1 MSFKLIAILKEVLDV
16 SWNPYEEK
24 FKVGDKVKEIYGDEE
39 LCRILDKRRSWN
51 EVETNPIKKSYIPI
65 YIPADPEVEKES
77 WYLVQYLEYNANR
90 KPVWVPESNLEAIKN
105 ISEALDVSWNPYE
118 ERDIKQYDE
127 LLNAFIRDVLKMAK
141 DRSIYSRGLKKSEI
155 PSEVYEQL
163 RFEHDMHEGEISG
176 LDAIMENFSEDEV
189 LERITKL
196 LSRFNLKEALD
207 VSWNPYE
214 QANYAN
220 KFYEFVDY
228 DYSEGGPTAL
238 VFFRDEDGN
247 DLGAI
252 VDLET
257 KKILDASTW
266 SGEGDEDV
274 NLHLKIVEQ
283 LNQNK
288 HIKDILRRWVH
299 HINTDLVRRD
309 LSEDLDVSWNPYEEI
324 NYTNKFYEIFDFDF
338 PKDSSTALIFFK
350 DDEDTDLKAIVDLK
364 TRKVVGA
371 SEWSGEGGDVDLDSK
386 AVEELNQNEH
396 IKDILHRWVRF
407 VNEDLDISWNPYEDS
422 NYTVLMGKIDTNK
435 AVIQNYHAKDE
446 DGALVEFFMDYLH
459 QNLYYAKIAIN
470 GTKKKFF

>member
-51 EVETNPIKKSYIPI
+51 EVEANPIKKSYIPI

-176 LDAIMENFSEDEV
+176 LDAIMEDFSEDEV
-189 LERITKL
+189 LERITEL

-207 VSWNPYE
+207 ISWNPYE
-214 QANYAN
+214 ESNYAN

-257 KKILDASTW
+257 EKILDASTW

-274 NLHLKIVEQ
+274 NLHLKVVEQ

-288 HIKDILRRWVH
+288 HIKDILRRWIH

-309 LSEDLDVSWNPYEEI
+309 LSEALDV
-324 NYTNKFYEIFDFDF
+324 
-338 PKDSSTALIFFK
+338 
-350 DDEDTDLKAIVDLK
+350 
-364 TRKVVGA
+364 
-371 SEWSGEGGDVDLDSK
+371 
-386 AVEELNQNEH
+386 
-396 IKDILHRWVRF
+396 
-407 VNEDLDISWNPYEDS
+407 SWNPYEDS

-470 GTKKKFF
+470 GTKKNSFEKGTVYKDIDGYFFWIVVKGEHDTKYMDNLSRKYRG

>member
-1 MSFKLIAILKEVLDV
+1 
-16 SWNPYEEK
+16 
-24 FKVGDKVKEIYGDEE
+24 
-39 LCRILDKRRSWN
+39 
-51 EVETNPIKKSYIPI
+51 
-65 YIPADPEVEKES
+65 
-77 WYLVQYLEYNANR
+77 
-90 KPVWVPESNLEAIKN
+90 
-105 ISEALDVSWNPYE
+105 
-118 ERDIKQYDE
+118 
-127 LLNAFIRDVLKMAK
+127 
-141 DRSIYSRGLKKSEI
+141 
-155 PSEVYEQL
+155 
-163 RFEHDMHEGEISG
+163 
-176 LDAIMENFSEDEV
+176 MEDFSEDEV
-189 LERITKL
+189 LERITEL

-214 QANYAN
+214 ESNYAN

-257 KKILDASTW
+257 EKILDASTW

-309 LSEDLDVSWNPYEEI
+309 LSEDLDVSWNPYE
-324 NYTNKFYEIFDFDF
+324 
-338 PKDSSTALIFFK
+338 
-350 DDEDTDLKAIVDLK
+350 
-364 TRKVVGA
+364 
-371 SEWSGEGGDVDLDSK
+371 
-386 AVEELNQNEH
+386 
-396 IKDILHRWVRF
+396 
-407 VNEDLDISWNPYEDS
+407 DS

-470 GTKKKFF
+470 GTKKNSFEKGTVYKDIDGYFFWIVVKGEHDTKYMDNLSRKYRG

>member
-1 MSFKLIAILKEVLDV
+1 
-16 SWNPYEEK
+16 
-24 FKVGDKVKEIYGDEE
+24 
-39 LCRILDKRRSWN
+39 
-51 EVETNPIKKSYIPI
+51 
-65 YIPADPEVEKES
+65 
-77 WYLVQYLEYNANR
+77 
-90 KPVWVPESNLEAIKN
+90 
-105 ISEALDVSWNPYE
+105 
-118 ERDIKQYDE
+118 
-127 LLNAFIRDVLKMAK
+127 MAK

-155 PSEVYEQL
+155 PGEVYEQL

-176 LDAIMENFSEDEV
+176 LDAIMEDFSEDEV
-189 LERITKL
+189 LERITEL

-207 VSWNPYE
+207 ISWNPYE
-214 QANYAN
+214 ESNYAN

-257 KKILDASTW
+257 EKILDASTW

-274 NLHLKIVEQ
+274 NLHLKVVEQ

-288 HIKDILRRWVH
+288 HIKDILRRWIH

-309 LSEDLDVSWNPYEEI
+309 LSEALDV
-324 NYTNKFYEIFDFDF
+324 
-338 PKDSSTALIFFK
+338 
-350 DDEDTDLKAIVDLK
+350 
-364 TRKVVGA
+364 
-371 SEWSGEGGDVDLDSK
+371 
-386 AVEELNQNEH
+386 
-396 IKDILHRWVRF
+396 
-407 VNEDLDISWNPYEDS
+407 SWNPYEDS

-470 GTKKKFF
+470 GTKKNSFEKGTVYKDIDGYFFWIVVKGEHDTKYMDN

>member
-1 MSFKLIAILKEVLDV
+1 M
-16 SWNPYEEK
+16 
-24 FKVGDKVKEIYGDEE
+24 
-39 LCRILDKRRSWN
+39 CRILDKRRSWN
-51 EVETNPIKKSYIPI
+51 EVEANPIKKSYIPI

-155 PSEVYEQL
+155 PGEVYEQL

-176 LDAIMENFSEDEV
+176 LDAIMEDFSEDEV
-189 LERITKL
+189 LERITEL

-207 VSWNPYE
+207 ISWNPYE
-214 QANYAN
+214 ESNYAN

-257 KKILDASTW
+257 EKILDASTW

-274 NLHLKIVEQ
+274 NLHLKVVEQ

-288 HIKDILRRWVH
+288 HIKDILRRWIH

-309 LSEDLDVSWNPYEEI
+309 LSEALDV
-324 NYTNKFYEIFDFDF
+324 
-338 PKDSSTALIFFK
+338 
-350 DDEDTDLKAIVDLK
+350 
-364 TRKVVGA
+364 
-371 SEWSGEGGDVDLDSK
+371 
-386 AVEELNQNEH
+386 
-396 IKDILHRWVRF
+396 
-407 VNEDLDISWNPYEDS
+407 SWNPYEDS

-470 GTKKKFF
+470 GTKKNSFEKGTVYKDIDGYFFWIVVKGEHDTKYMDNLSRKYRG

>member
-155 PSEVYEQL
+155 PGEVYEQL

-176 LDAIMENFSEDEV
+176 LDAIMEDFSEDEV
-189 LERITKL
+189 LERITEL

-207 VSWNPYE
+207 ISWNPYE
-214 QANYAN
+214 ESNYAN

-257 KKILDASTW
+257 EKILDASTW

-274 NLHLKIVEQ
+274 NLHLKVVEQ

-288 HIKDILRRWVH
+288 HIKDILRRWIH

-309 LSEDLDVSWNPYEEI
+309 LSEALDV
-324 NYTNKFYEIFDFDF
+324 
-338 PKDSSTALIFFK
+338 
-350 DDEDTDLKAIVDLK
+350 
-364 TRKVVGA
+364 
-371 SEWSGEGGDVDLDSK
+371 
-386 AVEELNQNEH
+386 
-396 IKDILHRWVRF
+396 
-407 VNEDLDISWNPYEDS
+407 SWNPYEDS

-470 GTKKKFF
+470 GTKKNSFEKGTVYKDIDGYFFWIVVKGEHDTKYMDNLSRKYRG

>member
-1 MSFKLIAILKEVLDV
+1 MSFKLITILK
-16 SWNPYEEK
+16 
-24 FKVGDKVKEIYGDEE
+24 
-39 LCRILDKRRSWN
+39 
-51 EVETNPIKKSYIPI
+51 
-65 YIPADPEVEKES
+65 
-77 WYLVQYLEYNANR
+77 
-90 KPVWVPESNLEAIKN
+90 
-105 ISEALDVSWNPYE
+105 EALDVSWNPFE
-118 ERDIKQYDE
+118 ERNIKQYDE
-127 LLNAFIRDVLKMAK
+127 LLNGYIRDVLMMAK
-141 DRSIYSRGLKKSEI
+141 DRSIYSKGLKKSEI

-163 RFEHDMHEGEISG
+163 RFEHDNHEGEVSG
-176 LDAIMENFSEDEV
+176 LDAIMENFSEDEI

-196 LSRFNLKEALD
+196 LSQFNLKEALD
-207 VSWNPYE
+207 VSWNPYQE
-214 QANYAN
+214 PANYTNKVYNFVDCDTSSKGPIVSMFFQDENENDLKIEVDTKTRSIIRAQDWGENGDENILDAKTVKELNQNPYLKKDIDVISKFLFVHMEALDVSWNPYEESNYAN

-257 KKILDASTW
+257 EKILDASTW

-274 NLHLKIVEQ
+274 NLHLKVVEQ

-288 HIKDILRRWVH
+288 HIKDILRRWIH

-309 LSEDLDVSWNPYEEI
+309 LSEALDV
-324 NYTNKFYEIFDFDF
+324 
-338 PKDSSTALIFFK
+338 
-350 DDEDTDLKAIVDLK
+350 
-364 TRKVVGA
+364 
-371 SEWSGEGGDVDLDSK
+371 
-386 AVEELNQNEH
+386 
-396 IKDILHRWVRF
+396 
-407 VNEDLDISWNPYEDS
+407 SWNPYEDS

-470 GTKKKFF
+470 GTKKNSFEKGTVYKDIDGYFFWIVVKGEHDTKYMDNLSRKYRG